1 MLFPFLL
8 FTSAY
13 LPAAY
18 SLRPYTHALLLPELF
33 QYSPLCQCSS
43 LDFIWMVQT
52 HPSYRLQDPWFSSS
66 VHEEPFHEF
75 ALKVLLDI
83 LGERFSLFSAEYRLK
98 DEGSH
103 NQCHVESM
111 YRCIRS
117 LHQLWDE
124 GVHTIATWNSKVHV
138 LYPIF
143 YSSTGNIIQLA
154 FISLSNFLFSS
165 VLWPRGPSLGLSTS
179 DILLKIIWSLNSILC
194 LQGKKYLSYSHTSV
208 QKIVVLQYMWCMIAV

>member
-13 LPAAY
+13 LRAAY

-33 QYSPLCQCSS
+33 QYSPLYQCSS
-43 LDFIWMVQT
+43 SDFIWMVQT

-83 LGERFSLFSAEYRLK
+83 LGERFSLFSAEYCLK

-103 NQCHVESM
+103 NLCHVESM

-124 GVHTIATWNSKVHV
+124 GVHTIATWNSKVHI

-143 YSSTGNIIQLA
+143 YSSTGNKFSWL
-154 FISLSNFLFSS
+154 LFPWAIFSFPVS
-165 VLWPRGPSLGLSTS
+165 CGQGGPL
-179 DILLKIIWSLNSILC
+179 
-194 LQGKKYLSYSHTSV
+194 
-208 QKIVVLQYMWCMIAV
+208 

>member
-8 FTSAY
+8 FTSAH
-13 LPAAY
+13 LPAAS

-52 HPSYRLQDPWFSSS
+52 HPSYRLQDSWFSSS

-103 NQCHVESM
+103 NLCHVDSM
-111 YRCIRS
+111 YRCVRSSHPAVRRRCSHHCHVEKCTFYTLFFTLVLVTTFSWLLFPWAIFSFPVSCGQEALSRS
-117 LHQLWDE
+117 L
-124 GVHTIATWNSKVHV
+124 
-138 LYPIF
+138 
-143 YSSTGNIIQLA
+143 NIWHSA
-154 FISLSNFLFSS
+154 
-165 VLWPRGPSLGLSTS
+165 
-179 DILLKIIWSLNSILC
+179 
-194 LQGKKYLSYSHTSV
+194 
-208 QKIVVLQYMWCMIAV
+208 